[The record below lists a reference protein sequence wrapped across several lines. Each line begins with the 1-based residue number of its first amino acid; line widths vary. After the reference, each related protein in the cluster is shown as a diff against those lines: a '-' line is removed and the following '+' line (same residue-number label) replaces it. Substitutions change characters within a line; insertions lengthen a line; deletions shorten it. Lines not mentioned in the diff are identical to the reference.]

1 MGHSLDE
8 LIVED
13 AGHGYVEMLNRLG
26 VDYVLSSPGS
36 EFIPLWEHLARYN
49 SEGKNPLYINLRHEG
64 TALSMAKGY
73 YMATGKAQVLL
84 THVLAGLLHG
94 AMELRAA
101 YIDQIPLI
109 LIVGQ
114 NRTHDNEVYGGTPG
128 PHYLSFTEVGG
139 QESLVKHYVK
149 WADSPETNANI
160 LGVIQRAYR
169 IANSWVKGPVLLAL
183 SRELMFE
190 QTKKMYLPEPLKI
203 QGIETADPA
212 TLNKLNELLLSAN
225 NPIIYTR
232 YLGRNPAAVY
242 ELVKL
247 TDLLKIPV
255 FERPGYMNFPTNNP
269 LHMGTSIQP
278 YIKQVDL
285 LLVIDSSSW
294 PPWYPPNSIR
304 GKTNAKIVFID
315 PDPAQHKYPVYG
327 YPFDLSITS
336 DSYTILSQIN
346 HYFKD
351 KKLKAAHLLSRKER
365 WEDEHKMIRENQRK
379 RALTVKDEFPIDPTW
394 LSYCINEV
402 IDKDTIIVNET
413 ITHGRLIH
421 SYIESNRIKPGTSY
435 DATGPV
441 AHTGLGQGL
450 GVALGVKLAKPKK
463 TIIVLEGDGSFNYNP
478 VLASF
483 GAAQE
488 HNLPF
493 MTIIFNNSCYAAMK
507 GHQIYYPQGHSVT
520 RNQYYG
526 VSCGP
531 TPEYAKLVEA
541 FDGYSETVENPSQLS
556 NALSKTLQKTRTGKL
571 TLLDVRLSR

>member
-1 MGHSLDE
+1 LEE

-49 SEGKNPLYINLRHEG
+49 SEGKKPFYINLRHEG

-73 YMATGKAQVLL
+73 YMATGKAQVLM

-94 AMELRAA
+94 AMELKAA
-101 YIDQIPLI
+101 YTDQIPL
-109 LIVGQ
+109 LLMVGQ

-139 QESLVKHYVK
+139 QERLVQPYVK

-169 IANSWVKGPVLLAL
+169 IANAGVKGPVLLAL

-190 QTKKMYLPEPLKI
+190 KTKKMRLPEPLHE
-203 QGIETADPA
+203 QSALTADPG
-212 TLNKLNELLLSAN
+212 TIDKLKELLLGAN

-232 YLGRNPAAVY
+232 YLGRNPNAVH

-247 TDLLKIPV
+247 ADLLKVPV
-255 FERPGYMNFPTNNP
+255 FEHPGYMNFPTNNQ

-278 YIKQVDL
+278 YVKEADL

-304 GKTNAKIVFID
+304 GKTDAKIVFID

-327 YPFDLSITS
+327 YPADLSITG
-336 DSYTILSQIN
+336 DSYTILTQLN
-346 HYFKD
+346 QLVKD
-351 KKLKAAHLLSRKER
+351 KKLNGALIRSRKER
-365 WEDEHKMIRENQRK
+365 WEAEHKKIRDEQRK
-379 RALTVKDEFPIDPTW
+379 RALAAKDEFPIDPTW
-394 LSYCINEV
+394 LCYCINEV
-402 IDKDTIIVNET
+402 IDKDTAIINET
-413 ITHGRLIH
+413 ITHGGLIH
-421 SYIESNRIKPGTSY
+421 SYIESNMIETGTRY
-435 DATGPV
+435 EATGPV

-450 GVALGVKLAKPKK
+450 GVALGVKLAKPEK
-463 TIIVLEGDGSFNYNP
+463 TVIALEGDGSFNYNP
-478 VLASF
+478 ALAAF

-507 GHQIYYPQGHSVT
+507 GHQRYYPTGYSVT
-520 RNQYYG
+520 QNQYYG
-526 VSCGP
+526 VNCGP

-541 FDGYSETVENPSQLS
+541 YDGYSETAEDPSDLR
-556 NALSKTLQKTRTGKL
+556 NALERTIKKTRSGKV